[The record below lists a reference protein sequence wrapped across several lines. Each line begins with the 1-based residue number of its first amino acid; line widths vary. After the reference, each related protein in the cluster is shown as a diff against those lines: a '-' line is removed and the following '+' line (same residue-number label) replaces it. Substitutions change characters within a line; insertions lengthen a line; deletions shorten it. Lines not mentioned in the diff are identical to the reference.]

1 MSGNCRQESQYLIF
15 WWAYTWLF
23 FVPRF
28 KWFSHA
34 EPDKYHHCGN
44 PHWALGHFL
53 FDLHEQNL
61 HKFPLQLTLVAC
73 RRVTYFVLLS
83 LINKVIQ
90 FQNIFSFYPFGRVV
104 EISSGSNYHGI
115 SEFPSLWWMA
125 VSSMYVKKENISFH
139 GKFTMKCTWDT
150 AALQT
155 DLSEKDSV
163 AWGMVFWTCPWAH
176 SKIFLQTLLP
186 SPSWLLEIVH
196 LHVCHS
202 YIDFMGC
209 RFSQSLS
216 CFLCISINKTKHLGN
231 LFFL

>member
-15 WWAYTWLF
+15 CWSYTWPF
-23 FVPRF
+23 FLPHF
-28 KWFSHA
+28 KCFSHA

-53 FDLHEQNL
+53 FDLHEQSL

-73 RRVTYFVLLS
+73 CRVTYFVLLS

-125 VSSMYVKKENISFH
+125 VSSMYVKKETSASMVNSPWSAH
-139 GKFTMKCTWDT
+139 GTQQPFK
-150 AALQT
+150 Q
-155 DLSEKDSV
+155 
-163 AWGMVFWTCPWAH
+163 
-176 SKIFLQTLLP
+176 IFLKR
-186 SPSWLLEIVH
+186 IV
-196 LHVCHS
+196 LHGESSSEPAHEHTAKSS
-202 YIDFMGC
+202 Y
-209 RFSQSLS
+209 R
-216 CFLCISINKTKHLGN
+216 
-231 LFFL
+231 LFFLHHSDSWKLFTYMYGIHI